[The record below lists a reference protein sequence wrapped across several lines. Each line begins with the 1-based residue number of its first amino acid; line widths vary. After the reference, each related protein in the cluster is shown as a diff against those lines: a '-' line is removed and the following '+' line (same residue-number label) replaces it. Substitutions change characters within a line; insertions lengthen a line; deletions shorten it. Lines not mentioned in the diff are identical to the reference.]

1 MTNSQEIKN
10 KLGEH
15 TEKAEAKAKE
25 LFTKYSPYYTKLE
38 PWQRGMLI
46 IALILCLLLFIYYLT
61 ATSKNRAEILREKL
75 ARERETQMEEKML
88 RQMALFKRLKE

>member
-1 MTNSQEIKN
+1 MPNSQEIKQ
-10 KLGEH
+10 KLGEQ
-15 TEKAEAKAKE
+15 TQKLETKTKE
-25 LFTKYSPYYTKLE
+25 LFTKYSPYYSKLE
-38 PWQRGMLI
+38 PWQRGVLI

-75 ARERETQMEEKML
+75 AREKEAQMEEKMF

>member
-10 KLGEH
+10 KLGKH
-15 TEKAEAKAKE
+15 TEQLETKTKE

-75 ARERETQMEEKML
+75 AREKEIQSEEKLL
-88 RQMALFKRLKE
+88 RQMAFFKKLQN

>member
-10 KLGEH
+10 KLGQH

-25 LFTKYSPYYTKLE
+25 LFTKYSPYYSKLE
-38 PWQRGMLI
+38 PWQRGTLI

-61 ATSKNRAEILREKL
+61 ANSKNRAEILRERL
-75 ARERETQMEEKML
+75 AREKEIQTEEKML
-88 RQMALFKRLKE
+88 RQMVFFKKLRD